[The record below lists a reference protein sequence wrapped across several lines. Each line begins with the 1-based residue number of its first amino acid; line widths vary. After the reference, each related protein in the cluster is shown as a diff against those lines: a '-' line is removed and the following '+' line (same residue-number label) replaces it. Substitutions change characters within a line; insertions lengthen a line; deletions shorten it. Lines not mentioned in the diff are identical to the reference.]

1 MFLSKPGEYPPCGM
15 FNFRHLTLFIITI
28 IGVIFAVNHTKIK
41 EKSDVKKIIRII
53 TVIVWVF
60 EILKIIFNFIVGNGR
75 NVNKVVPLYYC
86 SLLLYSGLLSSIGK
100 GVIQRVG
107 DVFLATG
114 GIVGGLVFLILP
126 TTSLPEY
133 PMFHFLSLHSFFF
146 HGTMIYLGIIIN
158 KFKYI
163 EIKFSDLKYY
173 ACLVFV
179 ICIAAYIVNS
189 ICGSNLMFISQDF
202 PGTPITIIYKLTG
215 KLFPI
220 IMSLAQMTL
229 PFLLVYGVLNYN
241 YYISKILKKYCI
253 KKMNMI

>member
-53 TVIVWVF
+53 TVIVWVL

-179 ICIAAYIVNS
+179 ICIAAYIANS

-229 PFLLVYGVLNYN
+229 PFLLVYGVLNVRYRN
-241 YYISKILKKYCI
+241 KLQ
-253 KKMNMI
+253 NL

>member
-53 TVIVWVF
+53 TVIVWVM

-179 ICIAAYIVNS
+179 ICIAAYIANS

-229 PFLLVYGVLNYN
+229 PFLLVYGVLNVRYRN
-241 YYISKILKKYCI
+241 KLQ
-253 KKMNMI
+253 NL